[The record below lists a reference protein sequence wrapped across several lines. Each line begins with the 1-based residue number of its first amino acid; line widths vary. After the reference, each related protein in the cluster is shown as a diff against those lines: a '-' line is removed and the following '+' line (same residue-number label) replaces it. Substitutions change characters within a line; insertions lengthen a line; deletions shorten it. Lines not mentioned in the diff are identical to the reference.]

1 MNPLT
6 TEELAKL
13 EQDAMAVL
21 ISSSKMQD
29 CILIKAED
37 VLSMIF
43 EIRKLRKLANE
54 QALTAA
60 YFMGIEQGK
69 LLEK

>member
-1 MNPLT
+1 
-6 TEELAKL
+6 
-13 EQDAMAVL
+13 
-21 ISSSKMQD
+21 MQD

>member
-1 MNPLT
+1 MNHLT
-6 TEELAKL
+6 TEALAKL

-21 ISSSKMQD
+21 LSSSKMQD

-37 VLSMIF
+37 VLSMII
-43 EIRKLRKLANE
+43 EIKELRKLTNE
-54 QALTAA
+54 QALMAA